1 MLHRKDVVAK
11 LITVDQKLRPLHKS
25 EQHTAED
32 QQLEHFGFA
41 VVSVKFGDFPFVF
54 LNYLPLAATYSKDVY
69 LLVFPGKQ
77 IGWKRVWIVSS

>member
-1 MLHRKDVVAK
+1 MQHQKDVVAN
-11 LITVDQKLRPLHKS
+11 LMSVNQKLRPLHKS

-41 VVSVKFGDFPFVF
+41 VASVGFCDFLFVF
-54 LNYLPLAATYSKDVY
+54 LNYLPLAATYSNDVY
-69 LLVFPGKQ
+69 LLVFTGTQ